1 MKKFILTLATVLVLV
16 CAFAMVISA
25 ANFVY
30 VDEATGEEL
39 FRCTTSG
46 TTTYPITSYSGKGF
60 ARYNADGEALTWYYV
75 SDEVLET
82 GEKQYTV
89 ASAKTKT
96 LVVDDG
102 DGILKSS
109 EITKYN
115 HLVSI
120 TFDEDCGITEFSKA
134 VFHKTTNSGFFLF
147 AHVPD
152 SVTKLGDSCFRNCY
166 SLIEIE
172 ISEKSQLTDMGAA
185 SFFGA
190 TSLRNIYIP
199 KGVSVLKTEF
209 TSQKYW
215 ENGFFRNCQK
225 LENVIFAEDS
235 SLELLEKGTF
245 NYCDSLKTITLPNS
259 VKTIQ
264 PRVFAH
270 CPALEYVNFGGGL
283 ERIVRIEG
291 DSDEYVSLFQY
302 ADNLKTVVL
311 PATFKAENLAD
322 NLHTTFAIKGITVY
336 YAGTEAEFIKLQE
349 KFAKATVGSGNKGIT
364 QATYNYINPC
374 EAFYKGNH
382 EKTADE
388 DNNCSFICE
397 RCNFFLMLE
406 NPVHTESLKLM
417 FGTYIDEV
425 EEITETVNY
434 YGNMYV
440 LHVCKYC
447 DAEMGDTENYG
458 SMFENKGM
466 SASLDE
472 TVAITFSV
480 YINYKTIA
488 KYEEITEK
496 QIEYGLIVSAAPSNT
511 PITGTVDGKI
521 QMSENSVSLDMTG
534 AGYSKIDVKITNIV
548 RNQELNCAGY
558 VLNGGNITY
567 LNYDS
572 AVDKAEILSY
582 DVILEKTG
590 DEE

>member
-1 MKKFILTLATVLVLV
+1 MKKFILTLATVLVLM
-16 CAFAMVISA
+16 CAFVMVISA
-25 ANFVY
+25 TTTIC
-30 VDEATGEEL
+30 VDEENTEL
-39 FRCTTSG
+39 FRFETSG
-46 TTTYPITSYSGKGF
+46 STTYPITSYSGTGF
-60 ARYNADGEALTWYYV
+60 ARYDSEGDALTWYWLKTTT
-75 SDEVLET
+75 LET

-96 LVVDDG
+96 LVSDDG

-109 EITKYN
+109 EITKFNY
-115 HLVSI
+115 LVSI
-120 TFDEDCGITEFSKA
+120 TFDEDCGITEFSKGA
-134 VFHKTTNSGFFLF
+134 FHKTSNSVFFLF

-152 SVTKLGDSCFRNCY
+152 SVTKLGDNCFRNCT
-166 SLIEIE
+166 SLLEVK
-172 ISEKSQLTDMGAA
+172 ISENSKLTEMGSA

-190 TSLRNIYIP
+190 TSLRSIYIP
-199 KGVSVLKTEF
+199 KGVTALRTES
-209 TSQKYW
+209 TSDKYW
-215 ENGFFRNCQK
+215 ENGFFKNCQK

-235 SLELLEKGTF
+235 CLELLEKGTF
-245 NYCDSLKTITLPNS
+245 NICNSLQSITLPNS
-259 VKTIQ
+259 VKTVQ
-264 PRVFAH
+264 PRVFAQ
-270 CPALEYVNFGGGL
+270 CPALEYVNFGAGL
-283 ERIVRIEG
+283 ERFVRIEG
-291 DSDEYVSLFQY
+291 DTDEYSSMFH
-302 ADNLKTVVL
+302 NSTKLKTVVL

-322 NLHTTFAIKGITVY
+322 DLHTAFSITGITIY

-417 FGTYIDEV
+417 FGTYVDEV
-425 EEITETVNY
+425 EEIADAVNY

-447 DAEMGDTENYG
+447 NTEMADTENYG

-472 TVAITFSV
+472 TAAITFSV
-480 YINYKTIA
+480 YINYKAIE
-488 KYEEITEK
+488 KYEEIAEK
-496 QIEYGLIVSAAPSNT
+496 QIEYGLLVSAAPSNN
-511 PITGTVDGKI
+511 PIKGVNDGEI
-521 QMSENSVSLDMTG
+521 VIAENTVSLNMTD
-534 AGYSKIDVKITNIV
+534 AGYSKIDVKINNIV

-558 VLNGGNITY
+558 VLDSGKITY

-590 DEE
+590 SEE

>member
-16 CAFAMVISA
+16 CAFVMVISA
-25 ANFVY
+25 TTTIC
-30 VDEATGEEL
+30 VDEENTEL
-39 FRCTTSG
+39 FRFETSG
-46 TTTYPITSYSGKGF
+46 STTYPITSYSGTGF
-60 ARYNADGEALTWYYV
+60 ARYDSEGDALTWYWL
-75 SDEVLET
+75 ETTTLET

-96 LVVDDG
+96 LVSDDG

-109 EITKYN
+109 EITKFN

-120 TFDEDCGITEFSKA
+120 TFDEDCGITEFSKGA
-134 VFHKTTNSGFFLF
+134 FHKTSNTVFFLF
-147 AHVPD
+147 AHIPD
-152 SVTKLGDSCFRNCY
+152 SVTKLGDNCFRNCT
-166 SLIEIE
+166 SLLEVK
-172 ISEKSQLTDMGAA
+172 ISENSKLTEMGSA

-190 TSLRNIYIP
+190 TSLRSIYIP
-199 KGVSVLKTEF
+199 KGVTALRTES
-209 TSQKYW
+209 TSDKYW
-215 ENGFFRNCQK
+215 ENGLFRNCRK
-225 LENVIFAEDS
+225 LETITFAEDS
-235 SLELLEKGTF
+235 CLELIEKCTF
-245 NYCDSLKTITLPNS
+245 NYCESLKSITLPNT

-264 PRVFAH
+264 PRAFAH
-270 CPALEYVNFGGGL
+270 CPVLEYVNFGAGL

-302 ADNLKTVVL
+302 TTKLKTVVL

-322 NLHTTFAIKGITVY
+322 DLHTTFMIKGITIY
-336 YAGTEAEFIKLQE
+336 YAGSEEEFVKLQD
-349 KFAKATVGSGNKGIT
+349 KFAKATLGTDKNKGIT
-364 QATYNYINPC
+364 EATYNYINPC
-374 EAFYKGNH
+374 EAFYNSSH
-382 EKTADE
+382 ESTPE
-388 DNNCSFICE
+388 EGNNCSINCGRCGQFI
-397 RCNFFLMLE
+397 MLE

-417 FGTYIDEV
+417 FGTYVDEV
-425 EEITETVNY
+425 EEIADAVNY

-440 LHVCKYC
+440 LHACKYC
-447 DAEMGDTENYG
+447 NTEMGDTENYG

-480 YINYKTIA
+480 YINYKAIE

-521 QMSENSVSLDMTG
+521 QMSANSLSLDMTG

-558 VLNGGNITY
+558 VLDGGNITY